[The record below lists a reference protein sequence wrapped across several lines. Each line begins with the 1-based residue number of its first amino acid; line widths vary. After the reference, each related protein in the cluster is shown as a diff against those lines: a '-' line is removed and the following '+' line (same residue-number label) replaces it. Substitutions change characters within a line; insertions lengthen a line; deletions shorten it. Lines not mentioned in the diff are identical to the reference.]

1 MSGNDAV
8 RVFNWRSELPM
19 LCGSVVTLR
28 EPVAADVS
36 RLADVLS
43 LPDAARFDLIEP
55 VSGHSVL
62 RFVERAALERAAGA
76 AFTYVIVQA
85 STGDTV
91 GLVQVRQM
99 DPIFEGATW
108 EFTLVPSARGT
119 GAFVDA
125 AQLVGSFAFASVGAR
140 RLEARIDVDNARAK
154 AALRKIGAVQEG
166 ILRRS
171 MRRGDDYVDQ
181 ALWAVLMETWEYST
195 RPAVLIVH

>member
-76 AFTYVIVQA
+76 AFTYVIGQA

-108 EFTLVPSARGT
+108 EFTLAPSARGT